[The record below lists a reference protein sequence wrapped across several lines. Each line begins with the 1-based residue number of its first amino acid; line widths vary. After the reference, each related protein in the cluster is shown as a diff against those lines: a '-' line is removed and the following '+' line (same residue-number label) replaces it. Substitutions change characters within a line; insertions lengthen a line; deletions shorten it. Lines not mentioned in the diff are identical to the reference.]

1 MQRDKR
7 IGLAL
12 AILLI
17 GFATAFCFRPEN
29 GDMFRSPQLENTKA
43 IDSQLAVQ
51 SNVPYLTGLDDKQ
64 ENNEVKENPDPFNS
78 EIVSS
83 TSTEIKPDPHWEPYR
98 FLNEDMEDID
108 LLKNP
113 DDYDNLNSK
122 NLNSSEKPKDR
133 LASSPLAAPDPIGH
147 NKPTENDNPITD
159 LENDGRDHPWKSVT
173 ESRVLEDDSLEEDLL
188 DLEEELPVQHLT
200 QKKKYPRFHVV
211 RSGDMLSTISKKY
224 LGSSARY
231 HEIYEANRDLL
242 KSPHDLQVG
251 MKLKIPSSE
260 NSYSPIAGNRKKSIR
275 KNNRSVASKS
285 GRKTPAQKVSTHRKS
300 KYSRPQ
306 KKSSVSAPEPQ
317 TVTMNKSDKLI
328 PMRRKRSH
336 QKYKR
341 STTHL
346 DELLSDNPKS
356 FTKMKKRNYKMVKK
370 KELSDQAQE

>member
-64 ENNEVKENPDPFNS
+64 ENNDVEEISNPLNS
-78 EIVSS
+78 EMVSS
-83 TSTEIKPDPHWEPYR
+83 TTTEIKPDPHWEPYS
-98 FLNEDMEDID
+98 FLNEEMENTD

-113 DDYDNLNSK
+113 DDFENLNSNDLK
-122 NLNSSEKPKDR
+122 FTEKPEDR

-147 NKPTENDNPITD
+147 KKPSENDNQITD
-159 LENDGRDHPWKSVT
+159 SENERQDHPWKSVT
-173 ESRVLEDDSLEEDLL
+173 ESRVLEDEPLEEDLL

-200 QKKKYPRFHVV
+200 QKKKHPRFHVV
-211 RSGDMLSTISKKY
+211 KSGDMLSTISKKY

-231 HEIYEANRDLL
+231 HEIYEANRDVL

-260 NSYSPIAGNRKKSIR
+260 NSYSPIAGKRNKSPRSKKHSI
-275 KNNRSVASKS
+275 ASKP
-285 GRKTPAQKVSTHRKS
+285 GRKTPAQKVSTHQKS
-300 KYSRPQ
+300 NYSRSQ
-306 KKSSVSAPEPQ
+306 KKSSVTAPEPQ

-356 FTKMKKRNYKMVKK
+356 FKKMKKRNYKMVKK